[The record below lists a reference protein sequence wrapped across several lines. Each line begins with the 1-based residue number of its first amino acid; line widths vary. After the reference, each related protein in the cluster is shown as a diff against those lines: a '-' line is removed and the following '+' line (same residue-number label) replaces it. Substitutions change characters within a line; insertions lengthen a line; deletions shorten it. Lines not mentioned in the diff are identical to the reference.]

1 MGESRN
7 TRHTLIRRACDPGD
21 HAAWVEFDRVYRR
34 FISYILGQL
43 GIDRSDIE
51 DLTQQILLTLTRDL
65 PGYDSTRASFRTWLS
80 AIIRH
85 AALAHLPRQRRALQV
100 FGGSHDP
107 DGGFM
112 SGATPPQ
119 IDRLIEAE
127 WATYI
132 ANLAM
137 ERIREKFQGN
147 AIDVFE
153 MTLDDVAVEEIAART
168 GLTTASVYTLR
179 KRVKKRLY
187 LEIRSLIEELEP

>member
-7 TRHTLIRRACDPGD
+7 TRHTLIRRACNPAD

-34 FISYILGQL
+34 FISYILGRL
-43 GIDRSDIE
+43 SVDRSDIE

-65 PGYDSTRASFRTWLS
+65 PRYDRTRASFRTWLS

-100 FGGSHDP
+100 FGGPHASAD
-107 DGGFM
+107 FL

-132 ANLAM
+132 ASLAM
-137 ERIREKFQGN
+137 ERIREKFQGS
-147 AIDVFE
+147 AIEVFE
-153 MTLDDVAVEEIAART
+153 MSLDEVPVEEIALRT